1 MALISVS
8 SKTTRMSQ
16 QKAEADAN
24 EQAITHA
31 LLSALDAKGASV
43 SDKLPLDVAERSLGS
58 KAAEQRSGSF
68 MQAPFGTASYNARSG
83 VIFGILNQM
92 KEEFESTL
100 STSQKDEMKSAED
113 YKALAEAK
121 TAEIAASKEKLD
133 TMEGEFFATK
143 KALVDAKEDLE
154 LTRAQVKADKEFL
167 QNLRLTC
174 QDLDKQWEWRS
185 KTRAEELKAI
195 TETIAIVTDDDN
207 MDMLRKTVTLL
218 QEDMSVEA
226 ALRRKVVSS
235 LRRAASDPAF
245 DADDLL
251 TAWHSRPNM
260 SQKKVAGFMAMGS
273 PRSQLSTLA
282 VSAQLDAFTKV
293 KEAMDQMVAELKK
306 EQEEEV
312 EFKQYCNTELDK
324 NAKITYRK
332 TEDKEDLEAK
342 IAELAALIKKLAEEI
357 ADCQD
362 QVAETKLQTTK
373 ASQAREAE
381 NAEFQTSIS
390 DARATQEI
398 LNKAL
403 DRLKLFY
410 NNKNKVPGALLQKK
424 QTPPV
429 KFNSY
434 KKNAGASPVIGLI
447 EQIIEDSK
455 AEEKEAIAAEAEA
468 TKNYEAFVKDSN
480 ALVASLTDAIAA
492 KTKSTEQ
499 ANLDTETAN
508 TDLASTNSE
517 LESLAQSK
525 ADLHNECDFVLKNFE
540 IRQTARLQEI
550 EAIGEA
556 KAIISGMK

>member
-195 TETIAIVTDDDN
+195 TETIAIVTEDDN

-218 QEDMSVEA
+218 QEDSSFAMEA
-226 ALRRKVVSS
+226 VLRRKVVAS
-235 LRRAASDPAF
+235 LRHAASDPNF

-251 TAWHSRPNM
+251 ASWNNRPSMSRKATGLM
-260 SQKKVAGFMAMGS
+260 VMAG
-273 PRSQLSTLA
+273 PRAQLSALA
-282 VSAQLDAFTKV
+282 VSAQ
-293 KEAMDQMVAELKK
+293 
-306 EQEEEV
+306 
-312 EFKQYCNTELDK
+312 
-324 NAKITYRK
+324 
-332 TEDKEDLEAK
+332 
-342 IAELAALIKKLAEEI
+342 
-357 ADCQD
+357 
-362 QVAETKLQTTK
+362 
-373 ASQAREAE
+373 
-381 NAEFQTSIS
+381 
-390 DARATQEI
+390 
-398 LNKAL
+398 
-403 DRLKLFY
+403 
-410 NNKNKVPGALLQKK
+410 P
-424 QTPPV
+424 
-429 KFNSY
+429 
-434 KKNAGASPVIGLI
+434 
-447 EQIIEDSK
+447 
-455 AEEKEAIAAEAEA
+455 
-468 TKNYEAFVKDSN
+468 
-480 ALVASLTDAIAA
+480 
-492 KTKSTEQ
+492 
-499 ANLDTETAN
+499 
-508 TDLASTNSE
+508 
-517 LESLAQSK
+517 
-525 ADLHNECDFVLKNFE
+525 
-540 IRQTARLQEI
+540 
-550 EAIGEA
+550 
-556 KAIISGMK
+556 